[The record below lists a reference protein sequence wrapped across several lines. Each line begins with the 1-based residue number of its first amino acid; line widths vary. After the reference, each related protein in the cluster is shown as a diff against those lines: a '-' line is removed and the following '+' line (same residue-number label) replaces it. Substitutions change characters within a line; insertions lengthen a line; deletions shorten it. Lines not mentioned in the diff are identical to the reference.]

1 MSWDWSARPG
11 QSPAT
16 QQAGAKP
23 APAGK
28 AALQAAYKEEAA
40 AKKKAAQLAELL
52 GDSHPTVVE
61 AQAAHKSAI
70 AAREG
75 ISRNMREAL
84 PKEVQQ
90 ERAHEAALKHEAE
103 KVRQE
108 KHIADLQRRLAALTE
123 QVAAATARRD
133 AAAAQQKEAEADAAR
148 LKAEVAHDAIRKAT
162 EALQDRTPQSEAK
175 APCKELLAEVQAW
188 AANEATPE
196 QQAKLSDALRTL
208 REHVEAAR
216 AEAKAKA
223 EAEALAKEEAA
234 RKEEADAAEAAKRK
248 AEEEEQ
254 AKKRQRG

>member
-1 MSWDWSARPG
+1 V
-11 QSPAT
+11 
-16 QQAGAKP
+16 
-23 APAGK
+23 GK

-40 AKKKAAQLAELL
+40 AKRKAAQLAELL

-75 ISRNMREAL
+75 ISRNMRESL

-90 ERAHEAALKHEAE
+90 TRASEAALKHEAE

-108 KHIADLQRRLAALTE
+108 KHIADLQRRLANLTE

-133 AAAAQQKEAEADAAR
+133 AAEAKQKEAEADAAR
-148 LKAEVAHDAIRKAT
+148 LKAEVAHDAIRRAT
-162 EALQDRTPQSEAK
+162 EALQDRRSVALPPGGSGSLPGEAK
-175 APCKELLAEVQAW
+175 APCMELLEEVQAW
-188 AANEATPE
+188 AQKEATAE
-196 QQAKLSDALRTL
+196 QQAKLSDTLHTL

-216 AEAKAKA
+216 AEAKANA
-223 EAEALAKEEAA
+223 EAEAKAKAEAA
-234 RKEEADAAEAAKRK
+234 RQAAAEEAEAAKRK
-248 AEEEEQ
+248 AEEDEQ